1 MNLITIIMDIK
12 QFGLSLKRLCK
23 ARAEAKPRLDY
34 AEPQPKVRYNERL
47 CKVRAEAKP
56 CLDYAEPQPK
66 VRYNELCFR
75 GIAYLIGLLLAFES
89 MLLFACCC
97 VSMIYGENDLMSFII
112 SFTVCLSASVVLL
125 VYGRKR
131 KSGPSRY
138 EAYIVVALAWVFFTV
153 FGMFPYLL
161 GDFIPNVT
169 DAFFET
175 MSGFTTTGATIL
187 DNIESM
193 PHGILFWR
201 SLTQWIGGLGIVCFT
216 IVLLPGFGVSSQM
229 LYLSEATGV
238 THSKICPKTRI
249 MARYIFMVYI
259 LLTGVESV
267 LLMSG
272 GMGMFDAVCH
282 SMATTATGGFST
294 KQESIAYWHSPYI
307 EYVVSLFMLLS
318 SINFSLY
325 LVAFKSDW
333 KQIRQNLELKW
344 FASSIGLLTI
354 IIGVA
359 LVLNNGYGVEEA
371 FRKALFQVATCHTS
385 CGFATDDYNLWPPFT
400 WMLLIFAMVSGG
412 CTGSTSGGVKN
423 LRLIIIVQ
431 CIRNQF
437 RQILHPRA
445 VLPVRAGTLFDNK
458 IVTMV
463 LVFFA
468 VYMAVAFMGWT
479 LLMSCGV
486 GFTEAMSTVIS
497 AMGNVGPGLGSF
509 GPSFSWAAMPDAAKW
524 ILSSL
529 MLIGRLEI
537 FGFLLIFYRP
547 TWKGSWS

>member
-1 MNLITIIMDIK
+1 MEK
-12 QFGLSLKRLCK
+12 EVSYRF
-23 ARAEAKPRLDY
+23 
-34 AEPQPKVRYNERL
+34 
-47 CKVRAEAKP
+47 
-56 CLDYAEPQPK
+56 
-66 VRYNELCFR
+66 
-75 GIAYLIGLLLAFES
+75 IAHLTGLLLAFES
-89 MLLFACCC
+89 MLLLACCC
-97 VSMIYGENDLMSFII
+97 VSMIYGERDLMSFVI
-112 SFTVCLSASVVLL
+112 SFAVCLSVSAILL
-125 VYGRKR
+125 IYGRR
-131 KSGPSRY
+131 KKCAMSRN
-138 EAYIVVALAWVFFTV
+138 EGYIVVALSWVFFSV
-153 FGMFPYLL
+153 FGMVPYLW
-161 GDFIPNVT
+161 GGFIPNIT

-216 IVLLPGFGVSSQM
+216 IVLLPGFGASSQM

-238 THSKICPKTRI
+238 THNKLCPKTRV

-259 LLTGVESV
+259 LLTAVESA
-267 LLMSG
+267 LLMAG
-272 GMGMFDAVCH
+272 GMGLFDAVCH
-282 SMATTATGGFST
+282 SMTTTATGGFST
-294 KQESIAYWHSPYI
+294 KQASIAYWHSPYI

-318 SINFSLY
+318 AINFSLY
-325 LVAFKSDW
+325 IVACKSKW
-333 KQIRQNLELKW
+333 KQLRKNTELKW
-344 FASSIGLLTI
+344 FACSVGLLT
-354 IIGVA
+354 
-359 LVLNNGYGVEEA
+359 LVISVVLFLNNGYSAEEA
-371 FRKALFQVATCHTS
+371 FRKSLFQVATCHTS

-400 WMLLIFAMVSGG
+400 WMLLIFAMLSGG

-423 LRLIIIVQ
+423 LRLIIIAN

-445 VLPVRAGTLFDNK
+445 VLPVRVGGLFDNK
-458 IVTMV
+458 LLTTV

-468 VYMAVAFMGWT
+468 AYLSVAFIGWT
-479 LLMSCGV
+479 LLMAFGV
-486 GFTEAMSTVIS
+486 DFTEAMSTVIS

-509 GPSFSWAAMPDAAKW
+509 GPAFSWAALPDAAKW

-537 FGFLLIFYRP
+537 FGFLLIFYRS

>member
-1 MNLITIIMDIK
+1 MNLK
-12 QFGLSLKRLCK
+12 QYGVSPNMEKEVSYRF
-23 ARAEAKPRLDY
+23 
-34 AEPQPKVRYNERL
+34 
-47 CKVRAEAKP
+47 
-56 CLDYAEPQPK
+56 
-66 VRYNELCFR
+66 
-75 GIAYLIGLLLAFES
+75 IAHLTGLLLAFES
-89 MLLFACCC
+89 MLLLACCC
-97 VSMIYGENDLMSFII
+97 VSMIYGERDLMSFVI
-112 SFTVCLSASVVLL
+112 SFALCLSVSAILL
-125 VYGRKR
+125 IYGRR
-131 KSGPSRY
+131 KKCAMSRN
-138 EAYIVVALAWVFFTV
+138 EGYIVVALSWVFFSV
-153 FGMFPYLL
+153 FGMVPYLW
-161 GDFIPNVT
+161 GGFIPNIT

-216 IVLLPGFGVSSQM
+216 IVLLPGFGASSQM

-238 THSKICPKTRI
+238 THNKLCPKTRV

-259 LLTGVESV
+259 LLTAVESA
-267 LLMSG
+267 LLMAG
-272 GMGMFDAVCH
+272 GMGLFDAVCH
-282 SMATTATGGFST
+282 SMTTTATGGFST
-294 KQESIAYWHSPYI
+294 KQASIAYWHSPYI

-318 SINFSLY
+318 AINFSLY
-325 LVAFKSDW
+325 IVACKSKW
-333 KQIRQNLELKW
+333 KQLRKNTELKW
-344 FASSIGLLTI
+344 FACSVGLLT
-354 IIGVA
+354 
-359 LVLNNGYGVEEA
+359 LVISVVLFLNNGYGVEEA
-371 FRKALFQVATCHTS
+371 FRKSLFQVATCHTS

-400 WMLLIFAMVSGG
+400 WMLLIFAMLSGG

-423 LRLIIIVQ
+423 LRLIIIAN

-445 VLPVRAGTLFDNK
+445 VLPVRVGGLFDK
-458 IVTMV
+458 KLVTTV

-468 VYMAVAFMGWT
+468 AYLSVAFIGWT
-479 LLMSCGV
+479 LLMAFGV
-486 GFTEAMSTVIS
+486 DFTEAMSTVIS

-509 GPSFSWAAMPDAAKW
+509 GPALSWAALPDAAKW

-537 FGFLLIFYRP
+537 FGFLLIFYRS

>member
-1 MNLITIIMDIK
+1 MDLMQYGVTHNIEDEVSYR
-12 QFGLSLKRLCK
+12 F
-23 ARAEAKPRLDY
+23 
-34 AEPQPKVRYNERL
+34 V
-47 CKVRAEAKP
+47 
-56 CLDYAEPQPK
+56 
-66 VRYNELCFR
+66 
-75 GIAYLIGLLLAFES
+75 AYLIGLLLAFES
-89 MLLFACCC
+89 MLLLACCC
-97 VSMIYGENDLMSFII
+97 VSIIYGERDLMSFIV
-112 SFTVCLSASVVLL
+112 SFALCLSVSAILL
-125 VYGRKR
+125 VYGRRR
-131 KSGPSRY
+131 KCAMSRN
-138 EAYIVVALAWVFFTV
+138 EGYIVVALSWVFFSV
-153 FGMFPYLL
+153 FGMVPYLW
-161 GDFIPNVT
+161 GGFIPNIT

-216 IVLLPGFGVSSQM
+216 IVLLPGFGASSQM

-238 THSKICPKTRI
+238 THNKLYPKTRV

-259 LLTGVESV
+259 LLTAIESA
-267 LLMSG
+267 LLMAG
-272 GMGMFDAVCH
+272 GMGLFDAVCH
-282 SMATTATGGFST
+282 SMTTTATGGFST

-307 EYVVSLFMLLS
+307 EYVVSIFMLLS
-318 SINFSLY
+318 AINFSLY
-325 LVAFKSDW
+325 IVAFKSKW
-333 KQIRQNLELKW
+333 KKLREFVELKW
-344 FASSIGLLTI
+344 FACSVGLLTLI
-354 IIGVA
+354 ISAV
-359 LVLNNGYGVEEA
+359 LFLNNGYSAEEA
-371 FRKALFQVATCHTS
+371 FRKSLFQVATCHTS

-400 WMLLIFAMVSGG
+400 WMLLIFAMLSGG

-423 LRLIIIVQ
+423 MRLIIIAN

-445 VLPVRAGTLFDNK
+445 VLPVKVGGLFDNK
-458 IVTMV
+458 LLTTV

-468 VYMAVAFMGWT
+468 AYLSVAFIGWT
-479 LLMSCGV
+479 LLMAFGV

-497 AMGNVGPGLGSF
+497 SMGNVGPGLGSF
-509 GPSFSWAAMPDAAKW
+509 GPAFSWAALPDAAKW

-537 FGFLLIFYRP
+537 FGFLLIFYRS

>member
-1 MNLITIIMDIK
+1 MDLK
-12 QFGLSLKRLCK
+12 QYGVSPNMVKEISYRF
-23 ARAEAKPRLDY
+23 
-34 AEPQPKVRYNERL
+34 
-47 CKVRAEAKP
+47 
-56 CLDYAEPQPK
+56 
-66 VRYNELCFR
+66 
-75 GIAYLIGLLLAFES
+75 IAHLVGLLLAFES

-97 VSMIYGENDLMSFII
+97 VSMIYGESDLMSFIV
-112 SFTVCLSASVVLL
+112 SFSICLAASAMLL
-125 VYGRKR
+125 VYGRK
-131 KSGPSRY
+131 KESALSRY
-138 EAYIVVALAWVFFTV
+138 EAYIVVALSWVFFTV

-161 GDFIPNVT
+161 GGYIPTIT

-187 DNIESM
+187 DNIENM

-238 THSKICPKTRI
+238 THNKICPKTRV
-249 MARYIFMVYI
+249 MTRYIFLVYI
-259 LLTGVESV
+259 LLTAIESA
-267 LLMSG
+267 LLEVG
-272 GMGMFDAVCH
+272 GMSLFDAVCH
-282 SMATTATGGFST
+282 SMTTTATGGFST

-318 SINFSLY
+318 AINFSLY
-325 LVAFKSDW
+325 LIAVKGRW
-333 KQIRQNLELKW
+333 KQIWENVELKW
-344 FASSIGLLTI
+344 FASSVGLLTLI
-354 IIGVA
+354 ISAA
-359 LVLNNGYGVEEA
+359 LIVNNGYGVEEA
-371 FRKALFQVATCHTS
+371 FRKSLFQVATCHTS

-400 WMLLIFAMVSGG
+400 WMLLIFAMLSGG
-412 CTGSTSGGVKN
+412 CTGSTSGGIKN
-423 LRLIIIVQ
+423 LRMIIVAH

-445 VLPVRAGTLFDNK
+445 VLPVKAGSMFDNK
-458 IVTMV
+458 LVTMV

-468 VYMAVAFMGWT
+468 AYMSVAFIGWT
-479 LLMSCGV
+479 LLMAFGV
-486 GFTEAMSTVIS
+486 GLKEAMSTVIS

-509 GPSFSWAAMPDAAKW
+509 GPAFSWAALPEAAKW

-537 FGFLLIFYRP
+537 FGFLLIFYKS
-547 TWKGSWS
+547 TWSGSWS

>member
-1 MNLITIIMDIK
+1 MNLK
-12 QFGLSLKRLCK
+12 QYGVSPNMEKEVSYRF
-23 ARAEAKPRLDY
+23 
-34 AEPQPKVRYNERL
+34 
-47 CKVRAEAKP
+47 
-56 CLDYAEPQPK
+56 
-66 VRYNELCFR
+66 
-75 GIAYLIGLLLAFES
+75 IAHLTGLLLAFES
-89 MLLFACCC
+89 MLLLACCC
-97 VSMIYGENDLMSFII
+97 VSMIYGERDLMSFVI
-112 SFTVCLSASVVLL
+112 SFAVCLSVSAILL
-125 VYGRKR
+125 IYGRR
-131 KSGPSRY
+131 KKCAMSRN
-138 EAYIVVALAWVFFTV
+138 EGYIVVALSWVFFSV
-153 FGMFPYLL
+153 FGMVPYLW
-161 GDFIPNVT
+161 GGFIPNIT

-216 IVLLPGFGVSSQM
+216 IVLLPGFGASSQM

-238 THSKICPKTRI
+238 THNKLCPKTRV

-259 LLTGVESV
+259 LLTAVESA

-272 GMGMFDAVCH
+272 GMGLFDAVCH
-282 SMATTATGGFST
+282 SMTTTATGGFST
-294 KQESIAYWHSPYI
+294 KQASIAYWHSPYI

-318 SINFSLY
+318 AINFSLY
-325 LVAFKSDW
+325 IVACKSKW
-333 KQIRQNLELKW
+333 KQLRKNTELKW
-344 FASSIGLLTI
+344 FACSVGLLT
-354 IIGVA
+354 
-359 LVLNNGYGVEEA
+359 LVISVVLFLNNGYGVEEA
-371 FRKALFQVATCHTS
+371 FRKSLFQVATCHTS

-400 WMLLIFAMVSGG
+400 WMLLIFAMLSGG

-423 LRLIIIVQ
+423 LRLIIIAN

-445 VLPVRAGTLFDNK
+445 VLPVRAGFPFDNK
-458 IVTMV
+458 LVTTV

-468 VYMAVAFMGWT
+468 AYLSVAFTGWT
-479 LLMSCGV
+479 LLMAFGV
-486 GFTEAMSTVIS
+486 DFTEAMSTVIS

-509 GPSFSWAAMPDAAKW
+509 GPAFSWAALPDAAKW

-537 FGFLLIFYRP
+537 FGFLLIFYRS

>member
-1 MNLITIIMDIK
+1 MDLMQYGVTHNIEDEVSYR
-12 QFGLSLKRLCK
+12 F
-23 ARAEAKPRLDY
+23 
-34 AEPQPKVRYNERL
+34 V
-47 CKVRAEAKP
+47 
-56 CLDYAEPQPK
+56 
-66 VRYNELCFR
+66 
-75 GIAYLIGLLLAFES
+75 AYLIGLLLAFES
-89 MLLFACCC
+89 MLLLACCC
-97 VSMIYGENDLMSFII
+97 VSIVYGERDLMSFIV
-112 SFTVCLSASVVLL
+112 SFAVCLSVSAILL
-125 VYGRKR
+125 VYGRRR
-131 KSGPSRY
+131 KCAMSRN
-138 EAYIVVALAWVFFTV
+138 EGYIVVALSWVFFSV
-153 FGMFPYLL
+153 FGMVPYLW
-161 GDFIPNVT
+161 GGFIPNIT

-216 IVLLPGFGVSSQM
+216 IVLLPGFGASSQM

-238 THSKICPKTRI
+238 THNKLYPKTRV

-259 LLTGVESV
+259 LLTAIESA
-267 LLMSG
+267 LLMAG
-272 GMGMFDAVCH
+272 GMGLFDALCH
-282 SMATTATGGFST
+282 SMTTTATGGFST
-294 KQESIAYWHSPYI
+294 KQESIAYWHSPYM
-307 EYVVSLFMLLS
+307 EYVVSIFMLLS
-318 SINFSLY
+318 AINFSLY
-325 LVAFKSDW
+325 IVAFKSKW
-333 KQIRQNLELKW
+333 KKLREFVELKW
-344 FASSIGLLTI
+344 FACSVGLLTLI
-354 IIGVA
+354 ISAV
-359 LVLNNGYGVEEA
+359 LFLNNGYSAEEA
-371 FRKALFQVATCHTS
+371 FRKSLFQVATCHTS

-400 WMLLIFAMVSGG
+400 WMLLIFAMLSGG

-423 LRLIIIVQ
+423 LRLIIIAN

-445 VLPVRAGTLFDNK
+445 VLPVRVGGLFDNK
-458 IVTMV
+458 LLTTV

-468 VYMAVAFMGWT
+468 AYLSVAFIGWT
-479 LLMSCGV
+479 LLMAFGV

-509 GPSFSWAAMPDAAKW
+509 GPAFSWAALPDAAKW

-537 FGFLLIFYRP
+537 FGFLLIFYRS